1 MKVLDLIKN
10 RYSVRTFDTKPVS
23 KEDLDYI
30 LECARLAPSA
40 CNKQP
45 WQIKVIQGEALKK
58 FSAVYKK
65 EGFKDAPVCM
75 AICGDHTNSWHR
87 SDGKDHC
94 DIDIAIVSDHII
106 MAATELG
113 LGTCWICSFDTEFAK
128 EFLNLPEN
136 LEPIVLIPIG
146 YAAEPSRNKIRK
158 STEEIITFV
167 E

>member
-1 MKVLDLIKN
+1 MKVLDLIKA

-23 KEDLDYI
+23 KENLDYI

-45 WQIKVIQGEALKK
+45 WEIKVIQGEALKE
-58 FSAVYKK
+58 FSAVYRK
-65 EGFKDAPVCM
+65 EGFKDAPVCI
-75 AICGDHTNSWHR
+75 AVCGNHEQAWHR
-87 SDGKDHC
+87 GDDKDHC

-113 LGTCWICSFDTEFAK
+113 LGTCWICSFNTDIAK
-128 EFLNLPEN
+128 DFLKLEEN
-136 LEPIVLIPIG
+136 VEPIVLIPLG
-146 YAAEPSRNKIRK
+146 YAAEPNREKIRK
-158 STEEIITFV
+158 TTEEIITFI